1 MEEQKKHGTGL
12 SLRFVIVVMFILAA
26 AISVQLLNNMR
37 KTSESYEGLRRATE
51 NYIICQD
58 DAYKIRE
65 TNSYLGERARNFVI
79 SGSIDEIA
87 AFYEELE
94 TTRTRDRALEEL
106 RSRTSDKQSIMH
118 LELAIQLSSRLTAMQ
133 QHAMRLAAEGYGIDL
148 SVCPA
153 GLRDLWLTK
162 AEFSQS
168 PEEQLAA
175 AREQLFSI
183 DYRMLETQLDVRTQ
197 LSKTQFM
204 TEMQKKQLEVAGQ
217 HDRLLKSQR
226 SLVTALM
233 AVLIFVLIFVLA
245 LVVYPVSAMIKGI
258 RAGTPLKDHGSVEIQ
273 FLAHAYNHVFH
284 QMQEANKKLSYEA
297 AHDPLT
303 GLYNRSS
310 FELLQKQHR
319 DRGFALLLI
328 DVDKFKHIN
337 DSYGHDMGDK
347 VLIRVARVLQDS
359 FREADKVC
367 RIGGDEF
374 CVIML
379 DAASSVKDTIR
390 EKVAAVEKA
399 LSTPENGIPPVT
411 LSVGV
416 AFTDAQKDGES
427 LYKNADRA
435 LYKVKE
441 GGRNG
446 CEFDC

>member
-1 MEEQKKHGTGL
+1 
-12 SLRFVIVVMFILAA
+12 
-26 AISVQLLNNMR
+26 
-37 KTSESYEGLRRATE
+37 
-51 NYIICQD
+51 
-58 DAYKIRE
+58 
-65 TNSYLGERARNFVI
+65 
-79 SGSIDEIA
+79 
-87 AFYEELE
+87 
-94 TTRTRDRALEEL
+94 
-106 RSRTSDKQSIMH
+106 
-118 LELAIQLSSRLTAMQ
+118 
-133 QHAMRLAAEGYGIDL
+133 
-148 SVCPA
+148 
-153 GLRDLWLTK
+153 
-162 AEFSQS
+162 
-168 PEEQLAA
+168 
-175 AREQLFSI
+175 
-183 DYRMLETQLDVRTQ
+183 
-197 LSKTQFM
+197 
-204 TEMQKKQLEVAGQ
+204 
-217 HDRLLKSQR
+217 
-226 SLVTALM
+226 
-233 AVLIFVLIFVLA
+233 
-245 LVVYPVSAMIKGI
+245 
-258 RAGTPLKDHGSVEIQ
+258 
-273 FLAHAYNHVFH
+273 
-284 QMQEANKKLSYEA
+284 MQEANKKLSYEA

-337 DSYGHDMGDK
+337 DTYGHDMGDK

-446 CEFDC
+446 CEFDG